1 MKTRHLTLPV
11 LAVLVGLGGFAGAA
25 PAFAQAAPT
34 STGTPAP
41 DRTQHE
47 HRWSAT
53 RHIEG
58 RIAFMKAEL
67 KVTPQQEDQ
76 WNKVAQVLRDNAR
89 ETDATMA
96 QLRGQPGQ
104 PKSAVDRLTAHG
116 RFAALKAKQTD
127 RLLAAFQPLYQS
139 LSPDQ
144 KQAADHLF
152 SPHHHHKHGA

>member
-1 MKTRHLTLPV
+1 VKTRHLTLPA
-11 LAVLVGLGGFAGAA
+11 LAVLVGLGGFAGAT

-34 STGTPAP
+34 VPSAPGP
-41 DRTQHE
+41 DRVQHE
-47 HRWSAT
+47 HHWSAT

-58 RIAFMKAEL
+58 RIAFMKAEI
-67 KVTPQQEDQ
+67 KITPQQEGQ
-76 WNKVAQVLRDNAR
+76 WDKVAQVLRDNAS

-96 QLRGQPGQ
+96 QLRGQPDQ
-104 PKSAVDRLTAHG
+104 PKSAVDRLAAHG

-127 RLLAAFQPLYQS
+127 RLLAAFQPLYQG

-152 SPHHHHKHGA
+152 SPHHHHHTI